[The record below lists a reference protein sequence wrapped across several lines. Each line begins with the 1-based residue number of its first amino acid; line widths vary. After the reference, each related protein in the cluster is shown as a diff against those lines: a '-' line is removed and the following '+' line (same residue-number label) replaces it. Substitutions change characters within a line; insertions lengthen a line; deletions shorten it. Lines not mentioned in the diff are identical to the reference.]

1 MWTSQN
7 QTSFMKLTPP
17 LTEKVWSNS
26 IEKPSQMMHA
36 LEQAIS
42 TALTSSTTPVHGTLL
57 NAKKTNRPT
66 RVATSQSWVNPSI
79 WWQCWFS
86 CESPSKVSTKTV
98 IISDKR
104 HLCSVYYIKKRYDIE
119 QNSMFHQ
126 QTRTCCMRR
135 DNHAPAMTCKQFSVH
150 WKRPVVKTQ
159 IAAAVPL

>member
-86 CESPSKVSTKTV
+86 CESPKVSTKTV